1 MAELTRRQFVNG
13 ATGAVATG
21 LAIGGASAPALAA
34 DVNGVPETW
43 DKEAD
48 LVVLGSGTAL
58 TGALKAAAEGMS
70 VIVLEKA
77 ALIGGTTKYSGGQ
90 VWVPCNDYSETRDDR
105 DLAKAYM
112 TKVAAGLSTEAII
125 DAYLDNASE
134 MVNFIADQ
142 AGVVWS
148 VSPRI
153 DYHAQWE
160 GASKNTRSLSPV
172 IDGIRSGS
180 HFIEPEGK
188 ALEALGGEIL
198 TNTAAKRLVC
208 RPVENGAQEVLG
220 VIAQDAEGK
229 QIAVR
234 ANKGVLVGTGGF
246 SYNLDMVNA
255 YHTIPAKGNM
265 CVPESTGDGI
275 LMAQAVGADLVNMP
289 WGWGQIAF
297 KQLSEECFDQGIC
310 STKVSLYAYSS
321 KPGSIFVN
329 RQGKRFCDE
338 ASDYDSLW
346 FGFQGQSTTGD
357 MELTNVPAFLVCDQ
371 SVRDALSDPS
381 KGDVFFNVGADEELP
396 EWGFQ
401 GDTLEE
407 LAEKAG
413 IDPDG
418 LVATVEKYN
427 ADCEAGTDTEFHRGE
442 SEFETY
448 NMMNSGPTLGALV
461 NPPYY
466 AAEIIP
472 TFQGTKGGIKI
483 NEFGQAISA
492 LGEPIAR
499 LYACGNTT
507 GCGAPG
513 KYYTGAG
520 STNGAGMVFAYVAAM
535 HAAGLEPWE

>member
-1 MAELTRRQFVNG
+1 MSKLTRKQFVSG
-13 ATGAVATG
+13 AAGALATSLG
-21 LAIGGASAPALAA
+21 VGASTAFAA
-34 DVNGVPETW
+34 DSAGVPDAW
-43 DKEAD
+43 DMEAD
-48 LVVLGSGTAL
+48 FVVLGSGTAL

-77 ALIGGTTKYSGGQ
+77 SLIGGTTKYSGGQ
-90 VWVPCNDYSETRDDR
+90 VWVPCNDYSENADDR
-105 DLAKAYM
+105 TLAKTYM
-112 TKVAAGLSTEAII
+112 TKVASGLSTEAII
-125 DAYLDNASE
+125 DAYLDNASD

-160 GASKNTRSLSPV
+160 GASRDTRSLSPV
-172 IDGIRSGS
+172 IDGVRSGS
-180 HFIEPEGK
+180 HFIEPEGES
-188 ALEALGGEIL
+188 LQALGGTIL
-198 TNTAAKRLVC
+198 TETAAKRLVA
-208 RPVENGAQEVLG
+208 RPLDNGAQEILG
-220 VIAQDAEGK
+220 VIAEDK
-229 QIAVR
+229 QGNSISVK
-234 ANKGVLVGTGGF
+234 ANKAVLVGTGGF
-246 SYNLDMVNA
+246 SYNMEMVKA
-255 YHTIPAKGNM
+255 YHSMPVKGNM

-275 LMAQAVGADLVNMP
+275 LMAQAVGADLANMP

-297 KQLSEECFDQGIC
+297 KQISEECFDEGVC
-310 STKVSLYAYSS
+310 STKVSLYAYAS

-357 MELTNVPAFLVCDQ
+357 MELTNVPAYLVCDQ

-396 EWGFQ
+396 EWGYQ

-413 IDPDG
+413 IDPAG
-418 LVATVEKYN
+418 LIATVEKYN
-427 ADCEAGTDTEFHRGE
+427 ADCEAGADTEFHRGE
-442 SEFETY
+442 SDFETY
-448 NMMNSGPTLGALV
+448 NMMNAGPTLGALTT
-461 NPPYY
+461 PPFY

-472 TFQGTKGGIKI
+472 TFQGTKGGIRI
-483 NEFGQAISA
+483 NELGQAISTF
-492 LGEPIAR
+492 GEPIAR

-520 STNGAGMVFAYVAAM
+520 STNGAGMVFAYIAAM
-535 HAAGLEPWE
+535 HAATLENWS